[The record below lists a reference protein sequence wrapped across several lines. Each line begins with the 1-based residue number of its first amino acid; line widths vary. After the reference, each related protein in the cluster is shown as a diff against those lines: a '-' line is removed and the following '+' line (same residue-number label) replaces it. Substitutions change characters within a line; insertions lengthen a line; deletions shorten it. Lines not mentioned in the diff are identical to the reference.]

1 MTIVKIENVRV
12 LDPIQNTDSVQTVY
26 LENGKFVAETAAV
39 SETVDGQGKWLMPT
53 MVDLCARLR
62 EPGQQQHGTL
72 KSEGKAARENGILHV
87 FTPPDSKPIV
97 QDNGALIHGLVEK
110 AMLDGGIYLEVIGAQ
125 TQGLQGQQPANMAG
139 LKKGGCTAVSNAS
152 APFANDDVV
161 LRTLEYAAGLGLTV
175 VFYAEE
181 PQIAKDGCVHEGF
194 IASRQGLPM
203 IPALAE
209 TVAIAK
215 YLLMIEVTKVRAH
228 FGLLSC
234 GASVELIRIAKEKG
248 LPVTCDV
255 AMHQLHL
262 TDALIDGFNSLAH
275 VRPPLR
281 AEQDK
286 ELLRQGVKSGV
297 IDAICTHHEPLSSS
311 AKMAPFAETQ
321 PGFTA
326 FDTYVPFGIQLVN
339 EGLFTPLEWV
349 EKVTLAPAKVA
360 QMADRWADEAG
371 WVLVDPELEWTL
383 NKESIVSQGK
393 NTPLINQK
401 VLGKVIKTYVA

>member
-1 MTIVKIENVRV
+1 MTILKIENVRV
-12 LDPIQNTDSVQTVY
+12 LDPIAQTDSVETVY
-26 LENGKFVAETAAV
+26 IQNGKRIAAV
-39 SETVDGQGKWLMPT
+39 ETVDETIDGQGKWLMPT

-72 KSEGKAARENGILHV
+72 KSEGRAARENGILHV

-125 TQGLQGQQPANMAG
+125 TQGLKGQQPANMAG
-139 LKKGGCTAVSNAS
+139 LKKGGCSAVTNAN
-152 APFANDDVV
+152 AAFADDDVV
-161 LRTLEYAAGLGLTV
+161 LRTLEYAAGLNMTV

-215 YLLMIEVTKVRAH
+215 YLLMVEATKVRAH
-228 FGLLSC
+228 FGLLSS
-234 GASVELIRIAKEKG
+234 GASVALIQAAKAKG

-262 TDALIDGFNSLAH
+262 TDDLIDGFNSLAH

-281 AEQDK
+281 SEQDK
-286 ELLRQGVKSGV
+286 QLLRQGLKDGV
-297 IDAICTHHEPLSSS
+297 IDAICTHHEPLSGS
-311 AKMAPFAETQ
+311 AKMAPFAETE
-321 PGFTA
+321 PGISA
-326 FDTYVPFGIQLVN
+326 FDTFIALGVQLVD
-339 EGLFTPLEWV
+339 EDLLSALEWV
-349 EKVTLAPAKVA
+349 EKVTLAPAQVA
-360 QMADRWADEAG
+360 QMAERWQREAG
-371 WVLVDPELEWTL
+371 LVLVDPDLTWTVDKSTIL
-383 NKESIVSQGK
+383 SQGK
-393 NTPLINQK
+393 NTPLLQQ
-401 VLGKVIKTYVA
+401 VLKGKALRTFNA

>member
-39 SETVDGQGKWLMPT
+39 SETIDGQGKWLMPT

-152 APFANDDVV
+152 APFVNDDVV
-161 LRTLEYAAGLGLTV
+161 LRTLEYAAGLDLTV

-339 EGLFTPLEWV
+339 EGLFTALEWV

>member
-26 LENGKFVAETAAV
+26 IEDGQLVGATDNVAETIN
-39 SETVDGQGKWLMPT
+39 GQGKWLMPT

-72 KSEGKAARENGILHV
+72 KSEGKAAVANGILHV

-110 AMLDGGIYLEVIGAQ
+110 AMLDGGIYLQVIGAQ
-125 TQGLQGQQPANMAG
+125 TQGLNGQQPANMAG
-139 LKKGGCTAVSNAS
+139 LKKGGCTAVSNAN

-161 LRTLEYAAGLGLTV
+161 IRTLEYAAGVNMTV

-181 PQIAKDGCVHEGF
+181 HQIAKDGCVHEGF

-215 YLLMIEVTKVRAH
+215 YLLMIEATGVRAH

-234 GASVELIRIAKEKG
+234 GASVELIKNAKAKG

-262 TDALIDGFNSLAH
+262 TDQLIDGFNSLAH

-286 ELLRQGVKSGV
+286 VLLRQGIKDGV

-326 FDTYVPFGIQLVN
+326 FDTFIPFGVQLVN
-339 EGLFTPLEWV
+339 DGLLEPLEWV
-349 EKVTLAPAKVA
+349 KKVTVQPATVA
-360 QMADRWADEAG
+360 QMQTRWEQEVG
-371 WVLVDPELEWTL
+371 WVLVDPELEWTIT
-383 NKESIVSQGK
+383 KDSIVSNGK
-393 NTPLINQK
+393 NTPLIGLTVK
-401 VLGKVIKTYVA
+401 GKALATFKA